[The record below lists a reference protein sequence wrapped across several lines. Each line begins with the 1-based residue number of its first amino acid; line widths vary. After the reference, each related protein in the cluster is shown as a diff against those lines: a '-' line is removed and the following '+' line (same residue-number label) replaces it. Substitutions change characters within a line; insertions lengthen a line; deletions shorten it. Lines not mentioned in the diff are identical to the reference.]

1 MLSKFGIEGNF
12 INVIDGISDT
22 PIVISVSIIKD
33 RNVSFSITE
42 SGQIY

>member
-1 MLSKFGIEGNF
+1 MLSESGIEGNL

-22 PIVISVSIIKD
+22 LIVTSISVIKD